1 MTKTA
6 LIIGVSGQDGS
17 YLAELLLKK
26 GYEVIGTSRNCD
38 SNDFK
43 NLEHLNIK
51 ESINLLS
58 KSPMSSDDM
67 YDVINKA
74 RPNEIYNLS
83 GQSSVGL
90 SFEIPTETTESII
103 LPTLNILEAIKKIN
117 RDIKFYNACSS
128 ECFGDRND
136 VEADEDSL
144 FQPRSPYA
152 MAKAT
157 AYWQVLQYRY
167 KYKIFACSGILFN
180 HDSPLRPKKFVTRKI
195 ISTAYKIANGKKI
208 RLKLGNIK
216 IKRDWG
222 WAPDYVKAM
231 NKMLQIKK
239 PEDFVIATGE
249 LNSLEKFVEYTFN
262 QFDLD
267 WKKYVDIDKKL
278 FRPYDINSGYGNANK
293 AKQLLG
299 WVAKNK
305 IFDVIKKMT
314 KYEDNNA

>member
-26 GYEVIGTSRNCD
+26 GYEVTGTSRNCD

-43 NLEHLNIK
+43 NLAHLNIK

-58 KSPMSSDDM
+58 KSPISSDDIH
-67 YDVINKA
+67 DVIRRT

-90 SFEIPTETTESII
+90 SFEMPAETIESII
-103 LPTLNILEAIKKIN
+103 LPTLNILEAIKKVD

-128 ECFGDRND
+128 ECFGDRYD
-136 VEADEDSL
+136 AVADENSL

-152 MAKAT
+152 IAKAA
-157 AYWQVLQYRY
+157 AYWQVLQYRN
-167 KYKIFACSGILFN
+167 KYRLFACSGILFN

-195 ISTAYKIANGKKI
+195 ISTAYEIANGTKI
-208 RLKLGNIK
+208 RLTLGNLK

-231 NKMLQIKK
+231 YKMLQINK

-249 LNSLEKFVEYTFN
+249 LTSLEKFVEYAFK

-267 WKKYVDIDKKL
+267 WKDYVDIDEKL
-278 FRPYDINSGYGNANK
+278 FRPFDINSGYGNANK
-293 AKQLLG
+293 AKKLLG
-299 WVAKNK
+299 WVAEHK
-305 IFDVIKKMT
+305 IVDVIEMMT
-314 KYEDNNA
+314 KYEDKNT